1 MKKTLILG
9 LAIGFAFTATS
20 AMATIVGSDHDM
32 NTGMGNDAQ
41 QRICVYCHHPHNSIK
56 AGSGTGVNVISYSP
70 LWNREYRADRDND
83 GLSDFTAYDNGVNMS
98 NTTDKLSSTSKHLMN
113 GVPAVGGVSL
123 LCLSCHDGVTAINA
137 YSSNNSSG
145 TSTGSVLPF
154 NTPAPDTTNG
164 IITGVAALGLDLS
177 NHHPIGMSW
186 DAVTADD
193 DEIAQKTDTFK
204 DTTITIG
211 SVLTGGDT
219 MECSSC
225 HDVHNTNVAGRNN
238 AERFLWTSNDSS
250 HFCLSCHLK

>member
-1 MKKTLILG
+1 MKKTLVIG
-9 LAIGFAFTATS
+9 LAIGMALTATS

-32 NTGMGNDAQ
+32 NTNASYGTDAQ
-41 QRICVYCHHPHNSIK
+41 QRICVYCHHPHNSVK
-56 AGSGTGVNVISYSP
+56 ANATGTGVNDLHYSP
-70 LWNREYRADRDND
+70 LWNREYRADRNGD
-83 GLSDFTAYDNGVNMS
+83 GTSDFIAYNNGVNMS
-98 NTTDKLSSTSKHLMN
+98 NTTTKLSSTSKHLMN
-113 GVPAVGGVSL
+113 GKPAIGGVSL
-123 LCLSCHDGVTAINA
+123 LCLSCHDGVTAVSA
-137 YSSNNSSG
+137 YSSNNPAG
-145 TSTGSVLPF
+145 PTGSVLPF
-154 NTPAPDTTNG
+154 GTPANPTNV
-164 IITGVAALGLDLS
+164 ITGPAALGTDLS

-186 DAVTADD
+186 DEVTAGD

-238 AERFLWTSNDSS
+238 AERFLWTSNNSS